1 VDFTLSEEQNILRN
15 SIIKFAQAELNHDIQ
30 QRDRNHAFDRELW
43 QKCAVMG
50 LQGLP
55 IPEEYGGSAVDAI
68 TTAIGL
74 EALGYGCKDSGLNF
88 SICAHLLACAIP
100 LWKHGSEQQ
109 KKEFLPGLCD
119 GSLIAVNAM
128 TEAETGSDS
137 FAMNTRAEA
146 CENGYRINGTKTFCS
161 NGPIA
166 DLAIVYAITDKE
178 KGYYGGVSAFL
189 VPKGTSGFSVGQTF
203 DKMGLRT
210 SPISELVFED
220 VFVSQEYVL
229 GGVGGGSVIFTESM
243 DWERA
248 LLIACHVG
256 TMERLLEGSVE
267 HARTRKQYGQI
278 IGKYQAVSHRIA
290 DMKVRLQ
297 AARLLTYFAASGL
310 DVTREVGRDAAIAK
324 LYTSE
329 ALIQTTHDAVQIM
342 GGYGFM
348 TENDIERSLRD
359 AVAST
364 IYSGTSEVQRNI
376 IAGWLRL

>member
-1 VDFTLSEEQNILRN
+1 MDFTLSEEQNILRN
-15 SIIKFAQAELNHDIQ
+15 SIIKFAQGELNHDIQ
-30 QRDRNHAFDRELW
+30 QRDRNHVFDRELW

-68 TTAIGL
+68 TTAVGL

-178 KGYYGGVSAFL
+178 KGYYGGVSGFL

-220 VFVSQEYVL
+220 VFVSEEYVL